1 MKTIG
6 LLFGVALAVLAI
18 SQAPDAG
25 AQAIS
30 LGNGGTGNQ
39 PIEIIA
45 RDGIEWNRE
54 KQQYIARGDARAS
67 QNGTTVEADVLT
79 AYYRQGTSS
88 RTEIFRYQAEGNVRI
103 YTPTHRA
110 VGDRAVFD
118 IDTGVLVL
126 TGNGL
131 KLTTPSEVVTARDAL
146 EYWDR
151 RQIAVARG
159 NALVLTQDGRRMKG
173 DLLTAHFVDNNAK
186 PAPQQAAKPGA
197 QPPPPPRAQQPRQA
211 AAPVPGAQT
220 GGSQRLE
227 RIEAFGDVHVS
238 TETEIAV
245 GDRGVYHADTGIA
258 VLAGNVK
265 ITRGQNM
272 LNGDYAEV
280 NTNTGISR
288 LLSDSR
294 QVRGL
299 FVPEKDKEGA
309 GGVAPALPG
318 PGRRAP

>member
-1 MKTIG
+1 MKVSGTILRIAAV
-6 LLFGVALAVLAI
+6 LLALALA
-18 SQAPDAG
+18 PEVR
-25 AQAIS
+25 AQALN
-30 LGNGGTGNQ
+30 LGGGSSGQ
-39 PIEIIA
+39 PIEILA

-54 KQQYIARGDARAS
+54 AKQYIARGDARAS
-67 QNGTTVEADVLT
+67 QAGTTVEADVLT
-79 AYYRQGTSS
+79 AYYREGASS
-88 RTEIFRYQAEGNVRI
+88 RTEIYRYQAEGNVRI

-110 VGDRAVFD
+110 VGDRAIFD

-126 TGNGL
+126 TGKGL
-131 KLTTPSEVVTARDAL
+131 KLTTPGEVVTARDAL

-159 NALVLTQDGRRMKG
+159 DAVVLTQDGRRMKG
-173 DLLTAHFVDNNAK
+173 DLLTAHFTENR
-186 PAPQQAAKPGA
+186 AAPGA
-197 QPPPPPRAQQPRQA
+197 SREPPQPRPQTRSTS
-211 AAPVPGAQT
+211 GAT
-220 GGSQRLE
+220 PGSQGDTQRLQ

-238 TETEIAV
+238 TEAEIAV
-245 GDRGVYHADTGIA
+245 GDRGVYNADTGIA

-265 ITRGQNM
+265 ITRGKNQ

-299 FVPEKDKEGA
+299 FVPESQKDGT
-309 GGVAPALPG
+309 API
-318 PGRRAP
+318 PGRRTP

>member
-1 MKTIG
+1 MRRFA
-6 LLFGVALAVLAI
+6 LACALAVLTLA
-18 SQAPDAG
+18 AAG
-25 AQAIS
+25 EARAQALN
-30 LGNGGTGNQ
+30 LGGAGSGE

-54 KQQYIARGDARAS
+54 KQHYVARGDARAS
-67 QNGTTVEADVLT
+67 QSGTTVEADVLT
-79 AYYRQGTSS
+79 AYYRQGATS
-88 RTEIFRYQAEGNVRI
+88 RTEIYRYQAEGNVRI

-110 VGDRAVFD
+110 VGDRAIFD

-126 TGNGL
+126 TGKGL
-131 KLTTPSEVVTARDAL
+131 KLTTPGEVVTARDAL

-159 NALVLTQDGRRMKG
+159 DALVLTQDGRRMKG
-173 DLLTAHFVDNNAK
+173 DLLTAHFADNSAK
-186 PAPQQAAKPGA
+186 APSGQTRPGQKATNA
-197 QPPPPPRAQQPRQA
+197 QPRSQPPRG
-211 AAPVPGAQT
+211 APIPG
-220 GGSQRLE
+220 GSGSGSQRLE
-227 RIEAFGDVHVS
+227 KVEAFGDVHVS
-238 TETEIAV
+238 TDAEIAV
-245 GDRGVYHADTGIA
+245 GDRGVYNADTGIA

-280 NTNTGISR
+280 NTNTGVSR

-299 FVPEKDKEGA
+299 FVPESQKD
-309 GGVAPALPG
+309 GGSSPV

>member
-1 MKTIG
+1 MMPLR
-6 LLFGVALAVLAI
+6 LLFGAMALIALV
-18 SQAPDAG
+18 QTQQVR
-25 AQAIS
+25 AQAIN
-30 LGNGGTGNQ
+30 LGGGSGGQ

-54 KQQYIARGDARAS
+54 KSQYIARGDARAS

-79 AYYRQGTSS
+79 AYYREGASS
-88 RTEIFRYQAEGNVRI
+88 RTEIYRYQAEGNVRI

-126 TGNGL
+126 TGKGL
-131 KLTTPSEVVTARDAL
+131 KLTTPGEVVTARDAL

-159 NALVLTQDGRRMKG
+159 DALVLTQDGRRVKG
-173 DLLTAHFVDNNAK
+173 DLLTAHFADNNQK
-186 PAPQQAAKPGA
+186 PPAGQAKPGQSTSKPQA
-197 QPPPPPRAQQPRQA
+197 RPQQQQRPS
-211 AAPVPGAQT
+211 PVPGAQT
-220 GGSQRLE
+220 SGSGSQRLE
-227 RIEAFGDVHVS
+227 KIEAFGDVHVS
-238 TETEIAV
+238 TEQEIAV
-245 GDRGVYHADTGIA
+245 GDRGVYNAETGIA

-265 ITRGQNM
+265 ITRGQNL

-299 FVPEKDKEGA
+299 FVPEKDGA
-309 GGVAPALPG
+309 GGASPPL